1 MKTGTIAFSAALLFV
16 LGAPPM
22 ASAQSGNMASLFDQA
37 NQMNNEEQDMAR
49 N

>member
-22 ASAQSGNMASLFDQA
+22 ALLNPEICRHCSTKPIK
-37 NQMNNEEQDMAR
+37 
-49 N
+49 